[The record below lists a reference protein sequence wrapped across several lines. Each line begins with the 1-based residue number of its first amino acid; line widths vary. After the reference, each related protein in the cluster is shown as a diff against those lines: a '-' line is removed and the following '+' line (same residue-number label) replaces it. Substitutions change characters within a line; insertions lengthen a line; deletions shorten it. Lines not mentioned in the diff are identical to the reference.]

1 MPDQGRRPPPGSG
14 LGESSR
20 CRARTEVDARP
31 RDGWL
36 PEPSGTGGGHL
47 NGRHGGSSRR
57 RESGGSPVAGD
68 AAFRLSPLVLSP
80 AGATATVLERF
91 LHAQDAVRSRPH
103 HVPSVPSA
111 TPPPDSRHPAPSP
124 LRASERRRDWAR
136 LRGSRELSA
145 VRDPL
150 SPASRCG
157 DSDLRGG
164 RAGGAP
170 PRPAAWHLLPAWLG
184 RELSTGGS
192 ELAPGACWCP
202 GVAGRGTAA
211 AGGGA
216 GRAPGS
222 GRPRPRP
229 RPRLPGRCVWASP
242 LGEKSLGH
250 GSLGACGARKLCSP
264 PPPPALRKHASP
276 PRAPRPGLI
285 RWHLAG
291 TAGAGATGE
300 NTQPLGRF
308 SRDGGGGPRRW
319 PRDSAHHHAP

>member
-1 MPDQGRRPPPGSG
+1 MTPG
-14 LGESSR
+14 
-20 CRARTEVDARP
+20 
-31 RDGWL
+31 
-36 PEPSGTGGGHL
+36 
-47 NGRHGGSSRR
+47 
-57 RESGGSPVAGD
+57 
-68 AAFRLSPLVLSP
+68 
-80 AGATATVLERF
+80 
-91 LHAQDAVRSRPH
+91 
-103 HVPSVPSA
+103 
-111 TPPPDSRHPAPSP
+111 
-124 LRASERRRDWAR
+124 AR
-136 LRGSRELSA
+136 LPA
-145 VRDPL
+145 VATL
-150 SPASRCG
+150 TCG
-157 DSDLRGG
+157 GDER
-164 RAGGAP
+164 GAP

-184 RELSTGGS
+184 RKLSTGGS

-300 NTQPLGRF
+300 NTQPWEG
-308 SRDGGGGPRRW
+308 SPGTGEVAPGGGLVTVLTTTHPDTDGARILGESPPRGAHLGPGLAHGRS
-319 PRDSAHHHAP
+319 DS